1 MVLEPQR
8 GAGLTRGRALKPL
21 VSVRLHNHGESRQEF
36 RDFNSAALIG
46 GLPPDHLE
54 LGAAAS
60 IINHQTGCCSLMS
73 SPFVETAEAGP

>member
-1 MVLEPQR
+1 MQRTWRYPAQALVVLEPQQ

-46 GLPPDHLE
+46 GSPAGPSRTQCC
-54 LGAAAS
+54 GF
-60 IINHQTGCCSLMS
+60 NHQAGC
-73 SPFVETAEAGP
+73 